1 MKIKNIDLVNL
12 TNLFGSCSNKR
23 LPQKL
28 AYAIM
33 KNMRILDKDLSIY
46 REMLQKIFEAYKPY
60 SEKDD
65 KGEVKVNE
73 QGIPIVDKDHEKAFY
88 DEINSLLLLEIEVQ
102 FYTISEEVF
111 DYDEGDRYDSLS
123 VQDMINLQE
132 VLCEAKE

>member
-73 QGIPIVDKDHEKAFY
+73 QGIPIVDKDHEKEFY

-132 VLCEAKE
+132 VLCETKE

>member
-33 KNMRILDKDLSIY
+33 KNLRILDKDLTIY
-46 REMLQKIFEAYKPY
+46 REMLNKIFEAYKPY

-88 DEINSLLLLEIEVQ
+88 DEINSLLRLEIEVQ

-132 VLCEAKE
+132 VLCETKE

>member
-1 MKIKNIDLVNL
+1 
-12 TNLFGSCSNKR
+12 
-23 LPQKL
+23 
-28 AYAIM
+28 
-33 KNMRILDKDLSIY
+33 MRILDKDLSIY

-73 QGIPIVDKDHEKAFY
+73 QGIPIVDKDHEKEFY

-132 VLCEAKE
+132 VLCETKE